1 MYDIITLYNILNSKI
16 DTPELLQSVNIN
28 VPGYVTTRSTM
39 PFRPPFVRTN
49 YLQNSPIIRFQ
60 RSANL
65 IREHLDL
72 FFTSASAIKQFYL
85 NQLEETGSSQ
95 TARVLVLLHQ
105 PSPFLSVLG
114 DVLPRT
120 QFNKVRVG
128 GELSTAFTVESG
140 LKQGD
145 GLSPLLF
152 NVTLQKVIQDIWKD
166 DSLVCELLAYADD
179 IAN

>member
-1 MYDIITLYNILNSKI
+1 
-16 DTPELLQSVNIN
+16 
-28 VPGYVTTRSTM
+28 
-39 PFRPPFVRTN
+39 
-49 YLQNSPIIRFQ
+49 
-60 RSANL
+60 
-65 IREHLDL
+65 
-72 FFTSASAIKQFYL
+72 
-85 NQLEETGSSQ
+85 
-95 TARVLVLLHQ
+95 
-105 PSPFLSVLG
+105 LSVLG